1 MILANTI
8 FFFYFSKIVDVG
20 LSNGIKNTSYYV
32 YVLYGLIISD
42 LTIQIIN
49 RYPNELRDYQLTGV
63 LESFLSSKFSF
74 FIIILPT
81 SIFPF
86 FISIIKIVLYLV
98 FAKAIFG
105 IEIILF
111 INLMN
116 FILIL
121 FIFLLFL
128 MGLGL
133 IGCAYTMLFKKA
145 IL

>member
-86 FISIIKIVLYLV
+86 FISIIKIVLY
-98 FAKAIFG
+98 FSFCKGNFWHRNNTIYKFNEFHINFIYIF
-105 IEIILF
+105 IIL
-111 INLMN
+111 N
-116 FILIL
+116 
-121 FIFLLFL
+121 
-128 MGLGL
+128 GLGFNWMC
-133 IGCAYTMLFKKA
+133 IHNA
-145 IL
+145 I